1 MSGTGEM
8 SRTSDDKSRER
19 RREEAARWFVAFQHA
34 EISGRLLKR
43 WKKWESVPENR
54 EAFDAI
60 ERVWQLTD
68 DESLIPPA
76 EAQERATDNYD
87 GSTPVAEWRSTR
99 RGRSRFNIVSG
110 SFIRTVG
117 LVAMAATLVLAL
129 QSALPQ
135 YFNWNS
141 ARTSSAILE
150 TGIAEHKEIVFE
162 DGTRIQLGA
171 HSAVTA
177 NFTRHVRSVVLDR
190 GEALFRVA
198 HDAERPFQVSAGA
211 GVITAV
217 GTAFNVR
224 RRPGDNVVVTVTE
237 GVVEISPRS
246 SGSAQQ
252 EDVAKIV
259 GHATQRLARGQEVTY
274 DTDGKLSPVR
284 IAAPET
290 LPASQ
295 DGRLRYH
302 GEPLTQVIQDVNR
315 YSFRQL
321 ILSDPAAGNLLY
333 SGTVFERDID
343 EWIAGLERIYPELEI
358 VPGND
363 GRIFIRTRGA
373 SEQAVR

>member
-1 MSGTGEM
+1 MSGPGEM
-8 SRTSDDKSRER
+8 SRTSDNKSRER
-19 RREEAARWFVAFQHA
+19 RREEAARWFVAFQHS

-60 ERVWQLTD
+60 ERLWRLTD
-68 DESLIPPA
+68 DESLIPRA
-76 EAQERATDNYD
+76 DAQERATDNYD
-87 GSTPVAEWRSTR
+87 GSIPVARWRSTR
-99 RGRSRFNIVSG
+99 KGGWRFNISR
-110 SFIRTVG
+110 SFMRTVG
-117 LVAMAATLVLAL
+117 LVAMAATLVLVL
-129 QSALPQ
+129 QSALPR
-135 YFNWNS
+135 YLHWNS
-141 ARTSSAILE
+141 ARTSGAILE

-177 NFTRHVRSVVLDR
+177 NFTRQLRSVVLDR
-190 GEALFRVA
+190 GEALFKVA

-211 GVITAV
+211 GIITAV

-224 RRPGDNVVVTVTE
+224 RRTGDNVVVTVTE

-252 EDVAKIV
+252 GDVATIV

-284 IAAPET
+284 IAVPEVS
-290 LPASQ
+290 PVSRV
-295 DGRLRYH
+295 GRLRYH

-321 ILSDPAAGNLLY
+321 ILSDPAAGSLLY

-343 EWIAGLERIYPELEI
+343 EWIAGLERIYPEIEI

-363 GRIFIRTRGA
+363 GRIFIRTRSA
-373 SEQAVR
+373 SEQPVR